1 MVCSRPREGP
11 PAWRVEGRKGVA
23 MFELDLID
31 VGAAVARIT
40 SGKGTAADL
49 QSLIDAGARLIRIN
63 AQGLS
68 VDGHTITNDRESIAG
83 LIGRLK

>member
-1 MVCSRPREGP
+1 MY
-11 PAWRVEGRKGVA
+11 
-23 MFELDLID
+23 ELDLID
-31 VGAAVARIT
+31 IAGAVGNIL

-49 QSLIDAGARLIRIN
+49 QSLIDAGARLIRID

-83 LIGRLK
+83 LIGRLN